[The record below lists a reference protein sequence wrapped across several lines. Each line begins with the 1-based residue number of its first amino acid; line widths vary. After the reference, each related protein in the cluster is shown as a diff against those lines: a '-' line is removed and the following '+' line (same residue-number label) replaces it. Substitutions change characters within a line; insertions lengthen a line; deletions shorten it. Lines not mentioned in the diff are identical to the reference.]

1 MQQAVFVF
9 HRTLLENETM
19 RSYIESLTTVLL
31 AVLVVVAI
39 TLVINRGLD
48 TNVRKQANGV
58 NGWQLGI
65 LGTIYAVVLG
75 FMLSDAWLA
84 YQNAANDV
92 RNEAAALLAIY
103 RTADLLPPDC
113 AVVVR
118 TNTRQ
123 YIDAVIDTEWP
134 SMQEKRANLRGG
146 DAIGRMWSSISQCD
160 AHGTA
165 FARDSVVRALETLQM
180 RRNARVEAY
189 YGHLP
194 FMLWSVLLFGASVVI
209 AASALLANERQSI
222 HLFHVISLTVLIV
235 VTLLAIA
242 DLDRPFDG
250 ITRVDADSIRAV
262 QCEITSGQCLYQ
274 MPR

>member
-1 MQQAVFVF
+1 
-9 HRTLLENETM
+9 M
-19 RSYIESLTTVLL
+19 RSYIEALATVLV
-31 AVLVVVAI
+31 AVLIAVVI
-39 TLVINRGLD
+39 TLLLNRRLD

-65 LGTIYAVVLG
+65 LGTVYAVVLG

-84 YQNAANDV
+84 YQNADNDV

-103 RTADLLPPDC
+103 RTADLLPPGC

-134 SMQEKRANLRGG
+134 SMQEKHVSLRG
-146 DAIGRMWSSISQCD
+146 DEAIERMWSSISDCD
-160 AHGTA
+160 VHGA
-165 FARDSVVRALETLQM
+165 VFARDSAVRALETLQM

-222 HLFHVISLTVLIV
+222 HLFHVVSLTVLIV

-250 ITRVDADSIRAV
+250 MTRVDADSIRAV
-262 QCEITSGQCLYQ
+262 QCEITSGECLSRA
-274 MPR
+274 PR

>member
-1 MQQAVFVF
+1 M
-9 HRTLLENETM
+9 H
-19 RSYIESLTTVLL
+19 SYIEALTTVLV
-31 AVLVVVAI
+31 AVVVAVVI
-39 TLVINRGLD
+39 TLLLNRRLD
-48 TNVRKQANGV
+48 ANVRKQANGV

-92 RNEAAALLAIY
+92 RNEAAALLTIY
-103 RTADLLPPDC
+103 RTADLLPSGC
-113 AVVVR
+113 ADIVR
-118 TNTRQ
+118 MNTRQ
-123 YIDAVIDTEWP
+123 YIDTVIGTEWP
-134 SMQEKRANLRGG
+134 SMRDKHADLRGG
-146 DAIGRMWSSISQCD
+146 EAIGRMWSSVNECD

-180 RRNARVEAY
+180 RRNARVESY

-209 AASALLANERQSI
+209 AASALLGNERQSI
-222 HLFHVISLTVLIV
+222 HLFHVISLTVLIA
-235 VTLLAIA
+235 VTLLAIS

-250 ITRVDADSIRAV
+250 ITRVDAGAILAV
-262 QCEITSGQCLYQ
+262 QCEIASGPCLSQ
-274 MPR
+274 SSR